1 MSIHNSI
8 SIKITTFLESLY
20 NNYLIKNKNT
30 NKNTINGLFN
40 GKLFIYLQYY
50 FIYSF
55 FYNITY
61 HNIIFSSISLHSIYI
76 CELIFKILS
85 NKYNYVQYNTQFL
98 INTSYYLSVYLF
110 FFKICFLKIY
120 LYYKIFFFV
129 NFMSYY
135 LLMNINDIYSKRLE
149 CINLKKEFYHPF
161 KMIILSP
168 NKNFL
173 LNIINKTKYFTYSNF
188 LIFINFLLFFI

>member
-30 NKNTINGLFN
+30 INELFN

-85 NKYNYVQYNTQFL
+85 KKYNYMQYNTQFL
-98 INTSYYLSVYLF
+98 INTSYYLSIYLF